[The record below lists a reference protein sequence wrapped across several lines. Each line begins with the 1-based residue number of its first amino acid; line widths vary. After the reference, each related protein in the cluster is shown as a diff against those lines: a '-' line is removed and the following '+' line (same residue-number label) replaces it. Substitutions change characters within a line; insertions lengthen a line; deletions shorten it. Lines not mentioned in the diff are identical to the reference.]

1 MNWQDIK
8 LGTEYFYVYPEKE
21 IIRSFI
27 ITSASK
33 DRCSFRYIG
42 QDHALKCYSFEYH
55 ANKNFYDFLYDNIDD
70 ARIAL
75 RAIENYKKYLKTA
88 DVKRK
93 ESNDLQNLCYCKIVY
108 FINTDEPE
116 ICVDTL
122 LIIFPSN
129 ESIEDNNCNIFKLS
143 GDGSYKRIIDKKYS
157 EIKPFVFEDVD
168 MAIGIKDE
176 YIKMMKNANAI
187 KELCKDSKSSINVE
201 KLLVSLIRL

>member
-42 QDHALKCYSFEYH
+42 QDPAPKCYSFEYH

-70 ARIAL
+70 ARMAL

-88 DVKRK
+88 DVKKK

-116 ICVDTL
+116 NCVDIL
-122 LIIFPSN
+122 LIISPSN

-143 GDGSYKRIIDKKYS
+143 EDGYKRIIDKKYS
-157 EIKPFVFEDVD
+157 EIKPFIFEDVD
-168 MAIGIKDE
+168 IVIGIKNE
-176 YIKMMKNANAI
+176 YIKMMKNVNAI

-201 KLLVSLIRL
+201 KLLASLIKL